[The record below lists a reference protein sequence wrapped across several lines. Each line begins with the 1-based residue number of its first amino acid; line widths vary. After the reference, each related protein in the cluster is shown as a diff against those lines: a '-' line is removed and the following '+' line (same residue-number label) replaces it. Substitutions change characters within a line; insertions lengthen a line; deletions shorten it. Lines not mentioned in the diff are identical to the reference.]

1 MALCHQV
8 CFVRL
13 RIDISNSRLLLLH
26 DILHECTSALHVTS
40 VPTLVS
46 MPMPSQTDCRH
57 GFTRVTAYPN
67 SFKRCF
73 VTIPSV
79 IPADKAC
86 SSASAELKLT
96 DCCVRDHAERD
107 AFLHCTNP
115 PLVLLQV
122 MGCPVQSLPV
132 YTFTDCGKG
141 MISIKHVAL
150 GTPFQYREMR
160 FMLSSSPSVEQRI
173 FRAVAF
179 TLYVMSARSSHMYNS
194 FPTAV
199 LYAARFSFSS
209 STSDSVFGVLL
220 TVGVATSLESSR
232 PSTAITSRMYEN
244 PRGVHDHSTKKEKLI
259 TQPSQSSHNA
269 HHDLIRQ
276 EFNQS
281 QKFRHQHEWKY
292 RCQIYR
298 LCNNSDLSKVC
309 GRVIQTFQESHHM
322 LVPQFRCFA
331 ISIQICV
338 QCPNFVFTQ
347 F

>member
-1 MALCHQV
+1 MTLCHQV

-13 RIDISNSRLLLLH
+13 RIDRGKSRLLLLH
-26 DILHECTSALHVTS
+26 DILHDCTSALIVAS

-46 MPMPSQTDCRH
+46 MPMPSQADCRH

-96 DCCVRDHAERD
+96 DCCVRDDAERV
-107 AFLHCTNP
+107 ACPHCTTP
-115 PLVLLQV
+115 PLVPLQV

-132 YTFTDCGKG
+132 YTFTHCGRE

-150 GTPFQYREMR
+150 GTPFKYRVMR
-160 FMLSSSPSVEQRI
+160 FMLSSSPSVAQRI

-179 TLYVMSARSSHMYNS
+179 TLYMMPARSSHMYNS

-232 PSTAITSRMYEN
+232 PSTAIASRMYEN
-244 PRGVHDHSTKKEKLI
+244 PRAVHDHSAKKEKLI
-259 TQPSQSSHNA
+259 IQPNQSSHNA
-269 HHDLIRQ
+269 PHDLIRPRV
-276 EFNQS
+276 QS
-281 QKFRHQHEWKY
+281 IAKVRCLGQTAIHHQHE
-292 RCQIYR
+292 
-298 LCNNSDLSKVC
+298 
-309 GRVIQTFQESHHM
+309 
-322 LVPQFRCFA
+322 
-331 ISIQICV
+331 
-338 QCPNFVFTQ
+338 
-347 F
+347 